1 MNKVDIILLIFLGF
15 GAVKGYLNGFIVELF
30 SLIAFFLGLL
40 IALELT
46 IPVSTRLFGDTSYFE
61 VVSVIVF
68 IGLFFLLS
76 ISIKMAAKAL
86 KKVVDFTFFGTV
98 DNIIGAMAGAFK
110 WAFIVSMLFWVFDS
124 VGFNFV
130 KEFKDESVIFPYI
143 VGIGPKVFGWLSE
156 VIPVIQDLMDSMDK
170 WSNQSKSLI
179 TYQPGMVLFQG

>member
-1 MNKVDIILLIFLGF
+1 
-15 GAVKGYLNGFIVELF
+15 
-30 SLIAFFLGLL
+30 
-40 IALELT
+40 
-46 IPVSTRLFGDTSYFE
+46 
-61 VVSVIVF
+61 
-68 IGLFFLLS
+68 
-76 ISIKMAAKAL
+76 MAAKAL
-86 KKVVDFTFFGTV
+86 KKVIDFTFFGTV